1 MLDLLLDVLVY
12 AHEWIDLGS
21 HWQYLVAKIKGGFV
35 YSLVVE
41 VTVYGAVWS
50 VGYACHKALEAVRR
64 RIAKARLP
72 PCDSKRTLR
81 SARRRRSKRR
91 RARAKGRR
99 GAASATDGDRAGKR
113 ANHTV
118 IVTSNIQFFDLRV
131 SSS

>member
-1 MLDLLLDVLVY
+1 MWADALVY
-12 AHEWIDLGS
+12 AHEWIDLES
-21 HWQYLVAKIKGGFV
+21 HWQFLLTKIKGGFV

-41 VTVYGAVWS
+41 VAECGAVWS
-50 VGYACHKALEAVRR
+50 VGHACHKVREAVRH

-72 PCDSKRTLR
+72 PSDSKRTLR

-118 IVTSNIQFFDLRV
+118 TVASNIQFFDIRV